1 MDLENTLRTLAPG
14 LVRFCIGILGHAD
27 EGEDLA
33 QESLAALVRFWKSN
47 GPPDSPAAFV
57 YLVAR
62 RQAGR
67 FRRRWKRFLPLPSLD
82 AQADCAVNPERGAIE
97 SQRISQALGLLNRL
111 PRRQRQALL
120 IALDNDI
127 RVTDAARALGISV
140 SAFKMR
146 VCRAR
151 RCLRQWLE
159 ENHEKEGTR
168 GDRPGNGAR
177 NGR

>member
-1 MDLENTLRTLAPG
+1 M
-14 LVRFCIGILGHAD
+14 GHAA

-33 QESLAALVRFWKSN
+33 QESLASLVRFWKSH

-67 FRRRWKRFLPLPSLD
+67 FRRRWKRLLPLESLD
-82 AQADCAVNPERGAIE
+82 PPSEDAANPESNAIERQRVAQAL
-97 SQRISQALGLLNRL
+97 SLLNRL
-111 PRRQRQALL
+111 PRRQREALL
-120 IALDNDI
+120 IALDKDI
-127 RVTDAARALGISV
+127 PVTNAARALRISV

-151 RCLRQWLE
+151 RCLRQQL
-159 ENHEKEGTR
+159 
-168 GDRPGNGAR
+168 
-177 NGR
+177 